1 MNMPITNAPVPA
13 LALAPT
19 PGRTVRACATARVT
33 EATNSEAAPGE
44 SEEEEEEGASSNF
57 RPASRVKARKI
68 ASARRMRPQVGGSK
82 GFTKARS
89 WN

>member
-44 SEEEEEEGASSNF
+44 SESEEEGASSNL
-57 RPASRVKARKI
+57 PASRVKARKI
-68 ASARRMRPQVGGSK
+68 ASARRMRLQVGGSK